1 MTQEMKSYEVLGFK
15 YKGSLYLCIIQ
26 KEYISF
32 NFFSRISLNRA
43 LFLQYSN

>member
-26 KEYISF
+26 KEYISLT
-32 NFFSRISLNRA
+32 FFQGFHLTGP
-43 LFLQYSN
+43 